1 MKIGKLPE
9 PVLIRSVLKQVKH
22 RREEVL
28 VGPAVGQD
36 CAALEV
42 GEDEVLVMSTDPITG
57 TAKDLGHHSIHIT
70 ANDLA
75 AAGADPV
82 GVMLTVMLPDTVEE
96 PEIRK
101 MMQDAEETCEK
112 LHMEILGGHTEIT
125 NVVKQPLI
133 SVTGVGK
140 MKKENLRTVSQIRPD
155 QDIIVTKWIGLEAT
169 TILAKEKEE
178 ELKKRF
184 PAVLVD
190 TAKDFDRY
198 LSVVPESR
206 IAVAHG
212 VSSMHDITEGGVFGA
227 FWEMASGA
235 GVGLEVDLKS
245 IPIRQETVELCEAFR
260 LNPYLL
266 ISSGC
271 MLMAAPDGAGLVREL
286 DKEGIHVAVIDRFVE
301 GKAKKILICN
311 YFGVNP
317 YQIMSS
323 GSMMIA
329 ADDGHELV
337 RKLEQAGIHAVVVG
351 RTNSGNDRILRNGED
366 VRYLDKPQPDEL
378 YKVMG

>member
-36 CAALEV
+36 CAVLQV
-42 GEDEVLVMSTDPITG
+42 GPDEALVMSTDPITG
-57 TAKDLGHHSIHIT
+57 TVKDLGSHSIHIT

-75 AAGADPV
+75 ASGAEPI

-96 PEIRK
+96 PEVRK
-101 MMQDAEETCEK
+101 MMQDAEETCRK
-112 LHMEILGGHTEIT
+112 LNMEVLGGHTEIT
-125 NVVKQPLI
+125 NVVRQPLI

-140 MKKENLRTVSQIRPD
+140 IKRSRMITTLQVQPE
-155 QDIIVTKWIGLEAT
+155 QDIVVTKWIGLEAT

-178 ELKKRF
+178 ELRKRF
-184 PAVLVD
+184 PAGIVD
-190 TAKDFDRY
+190 TAIGFDQY

-206 IAVAHG
+206 IAMNHG
-212 VSSMHDITEGGVFGA
+212 VSAMHDITEGGVFGA
-227 FWEMASGA
+227 LWEMASGA
-235 GVGLEVDLKS
+235 GVGLEVDLKK
-245 IPIRQETVELCEAFR
+245 IPIRQETVE
-260 LNPYLL
+260 
-266 ISSGC
+266 
-271 MLMAAPDGAGLVREL
+271 
-286 DKEGIHVAVIDRFVE
+286 
-301 GKAKKILICN
+301 ICQ
-311 YFGVNP
+311 YFDVNP

-337 RKLEQAGIHAVVVG
+337 RKLEKAGIHAAVVG
-351 RTNSGNDRILRNGED
+351 RTNSGNDRVLRNGED

-378 YKVMG
+378 YKVLG

>member
-36 CAALEV
+36 CAVVQVEP
-42 GEDEVLVMSTDPITG
+42 DEVLVMSTDPITG
-57 TAKDLGHHSIHIT
+57 TVKDLGSHSIHIT

-75 AAGADPV
+75 ASGAEPI

-96 PEIRK
+96 PEVKK
-101 MMQDAEETCEK
+101 MMQEAEATCKK
-112 LHMEILGGHTEIT
+112 LNMEVLGGHTEIT
-125 NVVKQPLI
+125 NVVRQPLI

-140 MKKENLRTVSQIRPD
+140 IKKSRVITTLQVQPE
-155 QDIIVTKWIGLEAT
+155 QDIVVTKWIGLEAT
-169 TILAKEKEE
+169 TILAKEREE
-178 ELKKRF
+178 ELRKRF
-184 PAVLVD
+184 PAGIVD
-190 TAKDFDRY
+190 TAIGFDWF

-206 IAVAHG
+206 IAMEHG
-212 VSSMHDITEGGVFGA
+212 VTAMHDITEGGVFGA
-227 FWEMASGA
+227 LWEMASGA
-235 GVGLEVDLKS
+235 GVGLEVDLKK
-245 IPIRQETVELCEAFR
+245 IPIRQETVE
-260 LNPYLL
+260 
-266 ISSGC
+266 
-271 MLMAAPDGAGLVREL
+271 
-286 DKEGIHVAVIDRFVE
+286 
-301 GKAKKILICN
+301 ICQ
-311 YFGVNP
+311 YFDLNP

-337 RKLEQAGIHAVVVG
+337 RKLEKDGIHAAVVG
-351 RTNSGNDRILRNGED
+351 RTNVGNDRILRNGED

-378 YKVMG
+378 YKVLG

>member
-9 PVLIRSVLKQVKH
+9 SVLIRSVLKQVKH

-36 CAALEV
+36 CAALAVEP
-42 GEDEVLVMSTDPITG
+42 DEVIVMSTDPITG
-57 TAKDLGHHSIHIT
+57 TVKDLGSHCIHIT

-75 AAGADPV
+75 ASGAEPI

-101 MMQDAEETCEK
+101 MMQDAEALCAQ
-112 LHMEILGGHTEIT
+112 LNMEVLGGHTEIT
-125 NVVKQPLI
+125 NVVRQPLI

-140 MKKENLRTVSQIRPD
+140 IKRDHLMTMTQIKPD
-155 QDIIVTKWIGLEAT
+155 QDIVVTKWIGLEAT

-178 ELKKRF
+178 ELTKRF
-184 PAVLVD
+184 PSVLVD
-190 TAKDFDRY
+190 TAKDFDQY
-198 LSVVPESR
+198 LSVIPESK
-206 IAVAHG
+206 IAMEHG
-212 VSSMHDITEGGVFGA
+212 VTAMHDITEGGVFGA
-227 FWEMASGA
+227 LWEMASGA
-235 GVGLEVDLKS
+235 GVGLEVDLKK
-245 IPIRQETVELCEAFR
+245 IPIRQETIEICE
-260 LNPYLL
+260 
-266 ISSGC
+266 
-271 MLMAAPDGAGLVREL
+271 
-286 DKEGIHVAVIDRFVE
+286 
-301 GKAKKILICN
+301 
-311 YFGVNP
+311 YFGLNP

-329 ADDGHELV
+329 ADDGYELV
-337 RKLEQAGIHAVVVG
+337 RKLELAGIHAAVVG

-378 YKVMG
+378 YKVLG

>member
-36 CAALEV
+36 CAVVQVEP
-42 GEDEVLVMSTDPITG
+42 DEVLVMSTDPITG
-57 TAKDLGHHSIHIT
+57 TVKDLGSHSIHIT

-75 AAGADPV
+75 ASGAEPI

-96 PEIRK
+96 PEVKK
-101 MMQDAEETCEK
+101 MMQEAEATCKK
-112 LHMEILGGHTEIT
+112 LNMEVLGGHTEIT
-125 NVVKQPLI
+125 NVVRQPLI

-140 MKKENLRTVSQIRPD
+140 IKKSRVITTLQVQPE
-155 QDIIVTKWIGLEAT
+155 QDIVVTKWIGLEAT
-169 TILAKEKEE
+169 TILAKEREE
-178 ELKKRF
+178 ELRKRF
-184 PAVLVD
+184 PAGIVD
-190 TAKDFDRY
+190 TAIGFDQF

-206 IAVAHG
+206 IAMEHG
-212 VSSMHDITEGGVFGA
+212 VTAMHDITEGGVFGA
-227 FWEMASGA
+227 LWEMASGA
-235 GVGLEVDLKS
+235 GVGLEVDLKK
-245 IPIRQETVELCEAFR
+245 IPIRQETVE
-260 LNPYLL
+260 
-266 ISSGC
+266 
-271 MLMAAPDGAGLVREL
+271 
-286 DKEGIHVAVIDRFVE
+286 
-301 GKAKKILICN
+301 ICQ
-311 YFGVNP
+311 YFDLNP

-337 RKLEQAGIHAVVVG
+337 RKLEKAGIHAAVVG
-351 RTNSGNDRILRNGED
+351 RTNAGNDRILRNGED

-378 YKVMG
+378 YKVLG